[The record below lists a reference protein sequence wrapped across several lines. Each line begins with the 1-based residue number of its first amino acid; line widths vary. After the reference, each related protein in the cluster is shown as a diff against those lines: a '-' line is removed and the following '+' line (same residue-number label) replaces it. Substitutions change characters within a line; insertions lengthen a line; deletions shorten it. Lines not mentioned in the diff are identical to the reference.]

1 MVPDGAAR
9 PRVAGEREQEILTAA
24 LTVLAEVGYDRL
36 TMDAVAAEARASK
49 ATLYRR
55 WSTKA
60 DLVVEALAAQ
70 KATGPAPDTGSLR
83 QDLLDAF
90 CGVGGLTE
98 THDISVFTSVLT
110 ALSRDAEFAEAF
122 RLRVLAPKA
131 SRTREI
137 YRRARDRGELRADA
151 DVDLLAPALAGILLH
166 RYYLLGEPP
175 SPATVERVIDRII
188 LPAALA

>member
-1 MVPDGAAR
+1 MVPDGVTR
-9 PRVAGEREQEILTAA
+9 PRVEGEREQEILTAA

-36 TMDAVAAEARASK
+36 TMDAVATEARASK

-55 WSTKA
+55 WSSKA

-70 KATGPAPDTGSLR
+70 KATGPTPDTGSLR

-98 THDISVFTSVLT
+98 PHDVSVFTSVLT
-110 ALSRDAEFAEAF
+110 ALSRDTEFAEAF
-122 RLRVLAPKA
+122 RLRVLAPKSA
-131 SRTREI
+131 RTREI
-137 YRRARDRGELRADA
+137 YDRARDRGELHPDA
-151 DVDLLAPALAGILLH
+151 DVELLAPALAGILLH